1 MCSVANGSLRRE
13 IRLGSA
19 SPVRSVP
26 AIDIPDVAPVPTY
39 CVGNRWGSGPG
50 IDSGTKVLE
59 GMFFPLRM
67 IAACRKVLDLQ
78 AERR

>member
-26 AIDIPDVAPVPTY
+26 DIPDVAPVPTY

-50 IDSGTKVLE
+50 IDSDTKVLE